1 MYCPSCGALVPDTY
15 AVCPNCGVKAQPG
28 ANAGDEAEQRPIPL
42 AYQRPKQQ
50 FNQPSAPEPVAEA
63 APAPEVPA
71 EPVKAAEPVK
81 PAAPTAPAAPAA
93 PAKAAKAPSKW
104 QKFLSRLRGS

>member
-42 AYQRPKQQ
+42 AYQRPKQS
-50 FNQPSAPEPVAEA
+50 NQPSAPEPVAEA

-71 EPVKAAEPVK
+71 EPAEDQEIPDMQEADI
-81 PAAPTAPAAPAA
+81 PEDPIPDDDA
-93 PAKAAKAPSKW
+93 
-104 QKFLSRLRGS
+104 GSADADEPGDDAE

>member
-42 AYQRPKQQ
+42 AYQRPKQS
-50 FNQPSAPEPVAEA
+50 NQPSAPEPVAEA

-71 EPVKAAEPVK
+71 EPVKAAV
-81 PAAPTAPAAPAA
+81 PTAPAAPAA